1 MPFPS
6 QRSSFCFRLYSPE
19 GATRPPQT
27 EPRVNRV
34 ATAVGRSGHR
44 RYPVSQE
51 QTFIPKVQ
59 VYFAD
64 FPYSH
69 CSTKLEVISFG
80 DLLRFLVRFRASRIQ
95 VIVFSLKWL
104 IIPRRQLPTLPCS
117 VSVSSSNLT
126 SQTPCGGLIS
136 TYSVT
141 EKRELFWGL
150 SHPSTITDVVAD

>member
-1 MPFPS
+1 MLPPAVVRLTYR
-6 QRSSFCFRLYSPE
+6 QRSVP
-19 GATRPPQT
+19 
-27 EPRVNRV
+27 
-34 ATAVGRSGHR
+34 
-44 RYPVSQE
+44 QE